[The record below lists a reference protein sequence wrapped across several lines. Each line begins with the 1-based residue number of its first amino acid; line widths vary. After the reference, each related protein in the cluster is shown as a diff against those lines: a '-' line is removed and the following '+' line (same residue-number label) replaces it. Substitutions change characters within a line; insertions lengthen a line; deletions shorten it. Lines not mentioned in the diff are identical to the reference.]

1 MWAMVE
7 LPMIGRVLH
16 AMCICCI
23 QLGFSAVT
31 IECSCHATKQSQQI
45 SRFSQAFSGSTSQ
58 QAKIGLSSP
67 TQVVVPAS
75 LTAER
80 ATSGSW
86 QLEGDSKGHA
96 RTLRGAYE
104 SDE

>member
-58 QAKIGLSSP
+58 QAKIVLAQEASF
-67 TQVVVPAS
+67 PAVCR
-75 LTAER
+75 LCVMICC
-80 ATSGSW
+80 
-86 QLEGDSKGHA
+86 
-96 RTLRGAYE
+96 
-104 SDE
+104 